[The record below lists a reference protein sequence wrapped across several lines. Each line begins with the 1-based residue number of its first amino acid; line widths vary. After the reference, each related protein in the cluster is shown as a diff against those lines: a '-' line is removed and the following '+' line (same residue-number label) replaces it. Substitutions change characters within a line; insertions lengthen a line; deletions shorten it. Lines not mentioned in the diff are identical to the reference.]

1 MPVLPKFVLDRLQP
15 EARFGLRLTLFGVA
29 LVLVAV
35 PFSYLLFEVIREGP
49 FTRFDET
56 TANDLHKFVI
66 GNRWMIDGL
75 HGISLLGKPLLLG
88 MCIAA
93 GAIYAYRRGRQRLSL
108 FLAFTAIGGGLVD
121 SAVKIAVNRPRPVV
135 EEPLAYAFGK
145 SFPSGHAMSS
155 TVTYGALLLAFLP
168 IVPKRFRWVA
178 WLATTTLVGAISM
191 SRLFL
196 GVHYVSDVVGGVVL
210 GLAWLVGSAAMF
222 EIWRTEA
229 GVRKSHPTTEGLEPE
244 AAKDLTTA
252 GSTASGHGSV

>member
-1 MPVLPKFVLDRLQP
+1 MPVLPKVVLDRLQP

-56 TANDLHKFVI
+56 TANDLNRLVT

-75 HGISLLGKPLLLG
+75 KGISLLGKPLLLG
-88 MCIAA
+88 LCIAA

-135 EEPLAYAFGK
+135 EEPLAHAFGK

-168 IVPKRFRWVA
+168 IVPKRWRWLA
-178 WLATTTLVGAISM
+178 WAATTTLVGAISL

-196 GVHYVSDVVGGVVL
+196 GVHFVSDVVGGVVL
-210 GLAWLVGSAAMF
+210 GLAWLFGSAAMF

-229 GVRKSHPTTEGLEPE
+229 GVPKSHPASEGLEPE
-244 AAKDLTTA
+244 AAEDLSTA
-252 GSTASGHGSV
+252 GSATSGHGSV